1 MKETGIVTKLNK
13 NTVSVKVNCTSDCS
27 KCGMCSSKNRDTS
40 KDFVAKID
48 GFDVKVG
55 DNVTIE
61 TQKDLRLI
69 SYLLIFGIPLI
80 LVVLSI
86 VIGTIYLNE
95 LWTVFIAVVSVAL
108 WYALLSLI
116 DKRISV
122 LKGYSYKVT
131 HVYKKEQDINQDK

>member
-69 SYLLIFGIPLI
+69 SYLLIFGVPLI

>member
-69 SYLLIFGIPLI
+69 SYLLIFGVPLV